1 MRASLTILHRTID
14 CTQLYKTVH
23 SCSCTHHNFVAVMYT
38 GTEQGPLA
46 AHNVTLYQLY
56 TFSPNRR
63 RRRRPA
69 CVPRRP
75 SRARPPTRRPTRRP
89 GRRPA
94 GGRGVRK
101 GNTMALYEF
110 SLYNASD
117 YNDPTRRS
125 GRRPPRGLG
134 KVSGRPTRR
143 QVGPEDASWPTHSDE
158 NAAIKGWSWPNF
170 WANLAS
176 FSLAPKRVKELHHIA
191 SHTREARRRSSQSS
205 HSTLR

>member
-1 MRASLTILHRTID
+1 MGHPEVGRLHTTYCTKLYTAVHKVTLYQQNCTSSLLTTTGAVSLRAGLADNIASNHR
-14 CTQLYKTVH
+14 LYKTVH

-75 SRARPPTRRPTRRP
+75 SQARPPTRRPTRRP
-89 GRRPA
+89 GRMPA
-94 GGRGVRK
+94 GGGGVRK
-101 GNTMALYEF
+101 GNTTALYEF

-143 QVGPEDASWPTHSDE
+143 QVGPEDASWPTHSGE
-158 NAAIKGWSWPNF
+158 NAARKG
-170 WANLAS
+170 
-176 FSLAPKRVKELHHIA
+176 
-191 SHTREARRRSSQSS
+191 
-205 HSTLR
+205 

>member
-1 MRASLTILHRTID
+1 
-14 CTQLYKTVH
+14 
-23 SCSCTHHNFVAVMYT
+23 MYT

-75 SRARPPTRRPTRRP
+75 SQARPPTRRPTRRP
-89 GRRPA
+89 GRMPA
-94 GGRGVRK
+94 GGGGVRK
-101 GNTMALYEF
+101 GNTTALYEF

-143 QVGPEDASWPTHSDE
+143 QVGPEDASWPTHSGE

-170 WANLAS
+170 WANLVS
-176 FSLAPKRVKELHHIA
+176 FSLCPSSRP
-191 SHTREARRRSSQSS
+191 RWRRRSTAARKRGGRARWGGGRRAVVGKCCLAWRS
-205 HSTLR
+205 